1 VSGWTW
7 RLLLGGAMVVAVFG
21 VLVIDVYPYCPWLFG
36 SLALLGILSSC
47 ELHALAADV
56 PRPPRWLMGAATG
69 IVIAAGW
76 PAHLGWTADPWRD
89 ITSAFVAVMMLAF
102 AWEMWRYRGQS
113 GAVQRLTLLAF
124 STAYVGLPASFLAQ
138 MRWWGDDALK
148 GSVALTLAI
157 FVPKCG
163 DMAALGVGLA
173 LGRTPMT
180 PLLSP
185 KKTVE
190 GLIGGL
196 AASVA
201 VAVAVNWWHPLLS
214 SDLMAGLFGLSV
226 GLAGVMG
233 DLAESLIKRDF
244 NRKDASAAVPGFGG
258 LLDVVDAVLFGAPV
272 AYWWLRWV

>member
-1 VSGWTW
+1 MSGWTW

-21 VLVIDVYPYCPWLFG
+21 VLVIDVYPSCPWLFV
-36 SLALLGILSSC
+36 SLVLLGMVSAY
-47 ELHALAADV
+47 ELHGLAADL
-56 PRPPRWLMGAATG
+56 PRPPWWLVAVSTG
-69 IVIAAGW
+69 VVVAAGW
-76 PAHLGWTADPWRD
+76 PAHLKWTAEPWRD
-89 ITSAFVAVMMLAF
+89 IASSFVAVMMLAF

-124 STAYVGLPASFLAQ
+124 ITAYVGLPASFLAQ
-138 MRWWGDDALK
+138 LRWWDDDALK

-163 DMAALGVGLA
+163 DMAALGVGMA
-173 LGRTPMT
+173 IGRTPMS

-201 VAVAVNWWHPLLS
+201 VAVGVNRWHSLLS
-214 SDLMAGLFGLSV
+214 SDWMAVLFGLSV

-272 AYWWLRWV
+272 AYWWLRS

>member
-1 VSGWTW
+1 VSKIAW

-21 VLVIDVYPYCPWLFG
+21 VLVGDLPAYPYCPCLFF
-36 SLALLGILSSC
+36 SLVLLGMVSAY
-47 ELHALAADV
+47 ELHGLAADL
-56 PRPPRWLMGAATG
+56 PRPPWWLVTLATG
-69 IVIAAGW
+69 GVIVAGW

-89 ITSAFVAVMMLAF
+89 ITSAFVAVLMLAF
-102 AWEMWRYRGQS
+102 AWEMWRYRGQA

-124 STAYVGLPASFLAQ
+124 ITAYVGLPASFLAQ
-138 MRWWGDDALK
+138 LRWWGDDPMK

-185 KKTVE
+185 KKTIE
-190 GLIGGL
+190 GLVGGL

-201 VAVAVNWWHPLLS
+201 VAVGVNRWHPLLS
-214 SDLMAGLFGLSV
+214 SDALAVMFGLSV

-244 NRKDASAAVPGFGG
+244 NRKDASGAVPGFGG
-258 LLDVVDAVLFGAPV
+258 LLDIVDAVLFGAPV
-272 AYWWLRWV
+272 AYWWLK